1 MGKKSEVH
9 IVPRASGWATIRP
22 GSDRATGTYQTREE
36 AIRAGRKIAKDRGTE
51 LIVHGRDGRIR
62 ESHSYDFSQGHR
74 IVKPAPTKGHIDIRR
89 IERAVEKVLK
99 K

>member
-1 MGKKSEVH
+1 MTKKSEVH
-9 IVPRASGWATIRP
+9 IVPRPSGWATVRK

-36 AIRAGRKIAKDRGTE
+36 AIRAGRKIAKEGGTE

-62 ESHSYDFSQGHR
+62 ESHSYDRSEGHR
-74 IVKPAPTKGHIDIRR
+74 TVKPAPTRGHIDIRR
-89 IERAVEKVLK
+89 IERAVEKVSK